1 MYHGKFT
8 RYKTFCA
15 DVSGMRYSGNFNGM
29 LFEENRE
36 MKTEKA
42 VPKYM
47 ELAKWINGQI
57 QAKVLCPGQK
67 LYSENELREM
77 FGVSRQTVRRALGLL
92 EQEGIL
98 RSVRGSGT
106 YINDSRQANLARKL
120 RVSVVT
126 TYVDG
131 YIFPR
136 MIQGIEHVLLENG
149 YSVQIAFT
157 NNQHGRER
165 TILEDI
171 LNRDEVAGIVI
182 ETTKSALPNPNLPL
196 YREILER
203 RTPILFVNS
212 FYPEIKIPHV
222 SLNDHMAGYRVTKY
236 LIDRGHKKIAGIFKL
251 DDLQGRLRY
260 AGFMEAMYE
269 AGLEVDDRR
278 ILWLDTEDIRTMEKQ
293 AGRVIDRSMG
303 CTAMFCYN
311 DEVAYGVL
319 DIFKTISVRVPQD
332 ISLVSVDNANL
343 ATLGEVGLT
352 TVPHP
357 MEQLG
362 QKASENLLRM
372 IHDPFFDANYEFDA
386 RIVERDSVRQQRGA

>member
-1 MYHGKFT
+1 
-8 RYKTFCA
+8 
-15 DVSGMRYSGNFNGM
+15 
-29 LFEENRE
+29 

-57 QAKVLCPGQK
+57 QAKELCPGQK

-77 FGVSRQTVRRALGLL
+77 FGVSRQTVRRALGML

-203 RTPILFVNS
+203 RIPILFVNS
-212 FYPEIKIPHV
+212 FYPELKIPHV
-222 SLNDHMAGYRVTKY
+222 SLNDHMAGYRGTKY

-278 ILWLDTEDIRTMEKQ
+278 ILWLDTEDIRTMGKQ

-319 DIFKTISVRVPQD
+319 DIFKTISIRVPQD
-332 ISLVSVDNANL
+332 ISVVSVDNANL
-343 ATLGEVGLT
+343 ATLGEIGLT

-386 RIVERDSVRQQRGA
+386 RIVERDSVRKQQGA

>member
-1 MYHGKFT
+1 
-8 RYKTFCA
+8 
-15 DVSGMRYSGNFNGM
+15 
-29 LFEENRE
+29 
-36 MKTEKA
+36 MKTGKA
-42 VPKYM
+42 IPKYM
-47 ELAKWINGQI
+47 ELAKWIYGQI
-57 QAKVLCPGQK
+57 QENDLRPGQK
-67 LYSENELREM
+67 LHSENELREM

-106 YINDSRQANLARKL
+106 YINDNRQINLARKL

-196 YREILER
+196 YREIRER
-203 RTPILFVNS
+203 RIPILFVNS
-212 FYPEIKIPHV
+212 FYPGLNIPHV
-222 SLNDHMAGYRVTKY
+222 SLNDHMAGYQMTKY
-236 LIDRGHKKIAGIFKL
+236 LIGKGHKKIAGIFKL
-251 DDLQGRLRY
+251 DDLQGQIRCS
-260 AGFMEAMYE
+260 GFVDAMYE
-269 AGLEVDDRR
+269 SGLEIADRNV
-278 ILWLDTEDIRTMEKQ
+278 LWLDTEDVRHMEKQ
-293 AGRVIDRSMG
+293 AGRILERVAG
-303 CTAMFCYN
+303 CTALFCYN
-311 DEVAYGVL
+311 DEVAYAVL
-319 DIFKTISVRVPQD
+319 DIFKKTGIRVPDDISVAG
-332 ISLVSVDNANL
+332 VDDANL
-343 ATLGEVGLT
+343 ATLGEVGIT

-386 RIVERDSVRQQRGA
+386 EIVERDSVRQQREA

>member
-1 MYHGKFT
+1 
-8 RYKTFCA
+8 
-15 DVSGMRYSGNFNGM
+15 
-29 LFEENRE
+29 

-47 ELAKWINGQI
+47 ELAKWINDQI
-57 QAKVLCPGQK
+57 QTKELRPGQK

-106 YINDSRQANLARKL
+106 YINDSRQTNLDRKL

-126 TYVDG
+126 TYVDR

-157 NNQHGRER
+157 NNQHGREK

-171 LNRDEVAGIVI
+171 LNRDEVAGI
-182 ETTKSALPNPNLPL
+182 
-196 YREILER
+196 
-203 RTPILFVNS
+203 
-212 FYPEIKIPHV
+212 
-222 SLNDHMAGYRVTKY
+222 
-236 LIDRGHKKIAGIFKL
+236 FKL
-251 DDLQGRLRY
+251 DDLQGRIRY
-260 AGFMEAMYE
+260 SGFMEAMYE
-269 AGLEVDDRR
+269 AGLEVDDRNL
-278 ILWLDTEDIRTMEKQ
+278 LWLDTEDIRSMGKQ

-332 ISLVSVDNANL
+332 ISVVSVDNANL
-343 ATLGEVGLT
+343 ATLGDVGLT
-352 TVPHP
+352 TAPHP

-362 QKASENLLRM
+362 IKASENLLRM

-386 RIVERDSVRQQRGA
+386 EIVERDSVRQLRVP